1 MRKLAIT
8 TKFTNRDS
16 IALEKYLSE
25 LSRQDVIERDEEEAL
40 VKLISEGDLRA
51 MEDLVKANLRFV
63 VSVAK
68 QYEGFGLRLEDLISE
83 GNIGLMKA
91 ARRFDG
97 TRGIKFI
104 SYAVFW
110 IRQSIM
116 KSINENARI
125 IRLPHNQI
133 TQINKIN
140 KTISKL
146 EQQTEYNAS
155 TEDVAKELGV
165 KTREVSSSLIYATKP
180 QSADSPVGADK
191 DAATLM
197 ELIKDENSL
206 IPDEEMVLDSKNEEL
221 QMLLKQLKPREIKVL
236 TLSFGLG
243 GRDAMDLRD
252 IAEEI
257 GVGRE
262 RVRQLKVKSL
272 AKLRRICQREN
283 VSSLLAEM

>member
-1 MRKLAIT
+1 MRKLTIT

-25 LSRQDVIERDEEEAL
+25 LSREKLIDRDEEEAL
-40 VKLISEGDLRA
+40 VQRISEGDMRA
-51 MEDLVKANLRFV
+51 MDKLIKANLRFV

-68 QYEGFGLRLEDLISE
+68 QYEGFGLKLEDLISE

-125 IRLPHNQI
+125 IRLPHNQL
-133 TQINKIN
+133 TQMNKIN
-140 KTISKL
+140 KAISKI
-146 EQQTEYNAS
+146 EQSKEHKADA
-155 TEDVAKELGV
+155 EEIGEELGLSSKEIT
-165 KTREVSSSLIYATKP
+165 KTMLFSTKTL
-180 QSADSPVGADK
+180 SADAPVGEEEGMSF
-191 DAATLM
+191 L
-197 ELIKDENSL
+197 ELIQNENSE
-206 IPDEEMVLDSKNEEL
+206 IPDEAMIQDSEDENI
-221 QMLLKQLKPREIKVL
+221 QSLLGQLSPREMKIL

-243 GRDAMDLRD
+243 GRDAMDLKD

-262 RVRQLKVKSL
+262 RVRQLKVRGLS
-272 AKLRRICQREN
+272 KLRRICKRKN
-283 VSSLLAEM
+283 VEALLAKI

>member
-1 MRKLAIT
+1 MRKLTIT

-16 IALEKYLSE
+16 IALEKYLNE
-25 LSRQDVIERDEEEAL
+25 LSKETVIERDEEEAL
-40 VKLISEGDLRA
+40 TQRIKEGDMVAMEKLI
-51 MEDLVKANLRFV
+51 KANLRFV

-68 QYEGFGLRLEDLISE
+68 QYEGFGLKLEDLISE

-91 ARRFDG
+91 AKRFDN

-133 TQINKIN
+133 TQVNKIN
-140 KTISKL
+140 KAISKIEQETEQGADL
-146 EQQTEYNAS
+146 ESISQETGLKN
-155 TEDVAKELGV
+155 K
-165 KTREVSSSLIYATKP
+165 EVSNTMLFSSKTV
-180 QSADSPVGADK
+180 SADSPVNAEES
-191 DAATLM
+191 TSLL
-197 ELIKDENSL
+197 ELIK
-206 IPDEEMVLDSKNEEL
+206 NEESVNPEEDL
-221 QMLLKQLKPREIKVL
+221 LSDSESEEIKILLKHLTPREIKVL
-236 TLSFGLG
+236 TLSYGLG
-243 GRDAMDLRD
+243 GNEPMDMKD

-272 AKLRRICQREN
+272 TKLRRICKRKS
-283 VSSLLAEM
+283 VRDLFAKM

>member
-1 MRKLAIT
+1 MRKLTIT

-25 LSRQDVIERDEEEAL
+25 LSRETLVDRDEEEAL
-40 VKLISEGDLRA
+40 VKRISEGDMIA
-51 MEDLVKANLRFV
+51 MEKLVKANLRFV

-68 QYEGFGLRLEDLISE
+68 QYEGYGLRLEDLISE

-91 ARRFDG
+91 AKRFDG

-125 IRLPHNQI
+125 IRLPHNQL

-140 KTISKL
+140 KAITKIEQDTEVKADPEAISKEIGL
-146 EQQTEYNAS
+146 SSEEIS
-155 TEDVAKELGV
+155 
-165 KTREVSSSLIYATKP
+165 KTIMFSSKTL
-180 QSADSPVGADK
+180 SADSPVK
-191 DAATLM
+191 QEENATFL
-197 ELIKDENSL
+197 ELIENENSEE
-206 IPDEEMVLDSKNEEL
+206 PDKEMMLDSYGKDV
-221 QMLLKQLKPREIKVL
+221 QMLLGALKPREIKIL

-243 GRDAMDLRD
+243 GRDAMDLKD

-262 RVRQLKVKSL
+262 RVRQLKVRSL
-272 AKLRRICQREN
+272 AKLRRICKRKN
-283 VSSLLAEM
+283 VEMMLAKM

>member
-1 MRKLAIT
+1 MRKLTIT

-16 IALEKYLSE
+16 IALEKYLNE
-25 LSRQDVIERDEEEAL
+25 LSKGTLVDRDEEEAL
-40 VKLISEGDLRA
+40 VKRISEGDMLA
-51 MEDLVKANLRFV
+51 MEKLVKANLRFV

-91 ARRFDG
+91 AKRFDG

-125 IRLPHNQI
+125 IRLPHNQL

-140 KTISKL
+140 KAIAKI
-146 EQQTEYNAS
+146 EHETELTADSESIANEIGLSSDEVNKTLMYS
-155 TEDVAKELGV
+155 AKTL
-165 KTREVSSSLIYATKP
+165 
-180 QSADSPVGADK
+180 SADSPVKEEDSM
-191 DAATLM
+191 TFM
-197 ELIKDENSL
+197 ELVKNENSEV
-206 IPDEEMVLDSKNEEL
+206 PDDGVMLDSQEQEI
-221 QMLLKQLKPREIKVL
+221 QMLLGSLNPREVKIL
-236 TLSFGLG
+236 TLSYGLG
-243 GRDAMDLRD
+243 GRDAMDLKD
-252 IAEEI
+252 IADEI

-262 RVRQLKVKSL
+262 RVRQLKVRSL
-272 AKLRRICQREN
+272 AKLRRVCKRKN
-283 VSSLLAEM
+283 VDAMLARM

>member
-40 VKLISEGDLRA
+40 VKRISEGDLRA

>member
-1 MRKLAIT
+1 MRKLTIT

-16 IALEKYLSE
+16 IALEKYLGE
-25 LSRQDVIERDEEEAL
+25 LSKETVIERDEEEAL
-40 VKLISEGDLRA
+40 VKRISKGDLLA
-51 MEDLVKANLRFV
+51 MEMLIKANLRFV

-91 ARRFDG
+91 AKRFDG

-125 IRLPHNQI
+125 IRLPHNQL

-140 KTISKL
+140 KAISKL
-146 EQQTEYNAS
+146 EQNTEYQADP
-155 TEDVAKELGV
+155 EDIAQEIGV
-165 KTREVSSSLIYATKP
+165 KSSDVRDSLAYAGKT
-180 QSADSPVGADK
+180 QSADSPVGDQEG
-191 DAATLM
+191 TTFM
-197 ELIKDENSL
+197 ELIKNENS
-206 IPDEEMVLDSKNEEL
+206 IVPDSEMLMNSKNEEI
-221 QMLLKQLKPREIKVL
+221 QMLLRHLSPREIKIL
-236 TLSFGLG
+236 TLSYGLG
-243 GRDAMDLRD
+243 GRDAMDLKD

-272 AKLRRICQREN
+272 AKLRRICKREN
-283 VSSLLAEM
+283 VSALFAEM